1 MEVSALWVLLP
12 TWLLKISLIQVAVI
26 DATFSSISS
35 HHFVMEEPMKE
46 VNLEK
51 MFQAIYINDF
61 NEVSTIKPNSR
72 VMKGV
77 YKKFPLKT
85 GDSFRQLKKRQ
96 QNGEHGEKAKQQ
108 KLSYEEN
115 GLLEGKVQEK
125 PIIFADYK
133 KFMDDLIA
141 QEIHGLLDHR
151 NDLVFSHT
159 MECMIQASLAKSEWS
174 LIAVQSAIND
184 H

>member
-1 MEVSALWVLLP
+1 MEVSAMWVLLP

-85 GDSFRQLKKRQ
+85 GDSFR
-96 QNGEHGEKAKQQ
+96 
-108 KLSYEEN
+108 
-115 GLLEGKVQEK
+115 
-125 PIIFADYK
+125 
-133 KFMDDLIA
+133 
-141 QEIHGLLDHR
+141 
-151 NDLVFSHT
+151 
-159 MECMIQASLAKSEWS
+159 
-174 LIAVQSAIND
+174 
-184 H
+184 